1 MGIAIPTGDE
11 VALAGGVHLGRSEEK
26 EVAPAGPV
34 VHGESD
40 RAG

>member
-1 MGIAIPTGDE
+1 VGNDE
-11 VALAGGVHLGRSEEK
+11 ALAGGAHLDRSEEK

-34 VHGESD
+34 VHRESD